1 MTTSNPARYNE
12 TVMTNRIDSVD
23 DAVSRTVVDLGWD
36 DRGNR

>member
-1 MTTSNPARYNE
+1 MTTP
-12 TVMTNRIDSVD
+12 IDSVD